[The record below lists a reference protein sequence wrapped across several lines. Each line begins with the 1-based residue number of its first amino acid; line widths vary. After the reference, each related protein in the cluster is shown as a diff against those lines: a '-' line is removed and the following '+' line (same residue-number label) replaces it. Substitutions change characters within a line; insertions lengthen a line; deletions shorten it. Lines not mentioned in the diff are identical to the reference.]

1 MPMYAY
7 IEGTLVEKEP
17 AYVVLDVGGI
27 GYELKITLGTYS
39 AIKSMSQVKLFTY
52 SHIKEDAHTLYGF
65 FDRNEKKL
73 FMALISIS
81 GVGPATG
88 VMILSSLAP
97 EEIQHAIVTE
107 NVAMIQAVKGVG
119 AKTAQ
124 RIILELKDKLQK
136 EQLGAKT
143 TQNSTVSHNSIQ
155 IEALSAL
162 VTLGINKNVAEKA
175 ILSNLK
181 NAEKDLTVEEL
192 IKRVLK
198 SS

>member
-1 MPMYAY
+1 MYAY
-7 IEGTLVEKEP
+7 VEGSLVEKEP
-17 AYVVLDVGGI
+17 AFVVVDVGGI

-39 AIKSMSQVKLFTY
+39 ALKALTRAKLYTY

-65 FDRNEKKL
+65 IDQEEKRL

-88 VMILSSLAP
+88 ILILSSLAP
-97 EEIQHAIVTE
+97 EEIQHAILTE
-107 NVAMIQAVKGVG
+107 NVTVIQSVKGVG
-119 AKTAQ
+119 TKTAQ
-124 RIILELKDKLQK
+124 RIILELKDKMKK
-136 EQLGAKT
+136 ENLNGKPA
-143 TQNSTVSHNSIQ
+143 QNNSLSHNSIQ
-155 IEALSAL
+155 NEALSAL

-175 ILSNLK
+175 IIINLR

>member
-1 MPMYAY
+1 MFAY
-7 IEGTLVEKEP
+7 IEGSLVVREP
-17 AYVVLDVGGI
+17 AFVVIDVGGI
-27 GYELKITLGTYS
+27 GYELKITLSTYS
-39 AIKSMSQVKLFTY
+39 ALKNMSRAKLFTY
-52 SHIKEDAHTLYGF
+52 SHIKEDAYTLYGF
-65 FDRNEKKL
+65 IDQSEKNL

-97 EEIQHAIVTE
+97 EEIQRAIVNE
-107 NVAMIQAVKGVG
+107 NVSAIQSVKGVG

-124 RIILELKDKLQK
+124 RIILELKDKLAK
-136 EQLGAKT
+136 ENLVARSE
-143 TQNSTVSHNSIQ
+143 QNSLISHNSMQ
-155 IEALSAL
+155 EEALSAL

-175 ILSNLK
+175 IYNNLK
-181 NAEKDLTVEEL
+181 DADKDITVEEL

>member
-1 MPMYAY
+1 MYAY
-7 IEGTLVEKEP
+7 IEGSLVEKEP
-17 AYVVLDVGGI
+17 AFVVVDVGGV

-39 AIKSMSQVKLFTY
+39 AVKTLTKAKLYTY

-65 FDRNEKKL
+65 IDPAEKRL
-73 FMALISIS
+73 FMSLISIS

-88 VMILSSLAP
+88 IMILSSLSP
-97 EEIQHAIVTE
+97 EEIQRAILTE
-107 NVAMIQAVKGVG
+107 NVAVIQAVKGVG

-124 RIILELKDKLQK
+124 RIILELRDKVKKDSLM
-136 EQLGAKT
+136 G
-143 TQNSTVSHNSIQ
+143 QNAQNYQVSHNSIQ
-155 IEALSAL
+155 NEALSAL

-175 ILSNLK
+175 IINNLR

>member
-1 MPMYAY
+1 MYAY
-7 IEGTLVEKEP
+7 IEGSLVEKEP
-17 AYVVLDVGGI
+17 AFVVVDVGGI
-27 GYELKITLGTYS
+27 GYELKITLGTFS
-39 AIKSMSQVKLFTY
+39 ALKTLTKARLFTY
-52 SHIKEDAHTLYGF
+52 SHIKEDAYTLYGF
-65 FDRNEKKL
+65 IDKDEKRL
-73 FMALISIS
+73 FMALISIT

-88 VMILSSLAP
+88 VMILSSLSP
-97 EEIQHAIVTE
+97 EEIQNAILTE
-107 NVAMIQAVKGVG
+107 NVGVIQGVKGVG

-136 EQLGAKT
+136 DSLIGKAS
-143 TQNSTVSHNSIQ
+143 QNFSVTHNSIQ
-155 IEALSAL
+155 NEALSAL

-175 ILSNLK
+175 IINNIK

>member
-1 MPMYAY
+1 MFAY
-7 IEGTLVEKEP
+7 IEGSLVVREP
-17 AYVVLDVGGI
+17 AFVVIDVGGI
-27 GYELKITLGTYS
+27 GYELKITLSTYS
-39 AIKSMSQVKLFTY
+39 ALKNMSRAKLFTY
-52 SHIKEDAHTLYGF
+52 SHIKEDSYTLYGF
-65 FDRNEKKL
+65 IDQQEKNL

-97 EEIQHAIVTE
+97 EEIQRAIVNE
-107 NVAMIQAVKGVG
+107 NVSAIQSVKGVG

-124 RIILELKDKLQK
+124 RIILELKDKLAK
-136 EQLGAKT
+136 ENLVARSE
-143 TQNSTVSHNSIQ
+143 QNSLISYNSLQ
-155 IEALSAL
+155 EEALSAL

-175 ILSNLK
+175 IYNNLK
-181 NAEKDLTVEEL
+181 DADKDITVEEL

>member
-1 MPMYAY
+1 MYAY
-7 IEGTLVEKEP
+7 IEGSLVEKEP
-17 AYVVLDVGGI
+17 AFVVVDVGGV

-39 AIKSMSQVKLFTY
+39 AVKTLTKAKLYTY

-65 FDRNEKKL
+65 IDPAEKRL
-73 FMALISIS
+73 FMSLISIS

-88 VMILSSLAP
+88 IMILSSLSP
-97 EEIQHAIVTE
+97 EEIQRAILTE
-107 NVAMIQAVKGVG
+107 NVAVIQAVKGVG

-124 RIILELKDKLQK
+124 RIILELRDKVKKDSLI
-136 EQLGAKT
+136 G
-143 TQNSTVSHNSIQ
+143 QNAQNYQVSHNSIQ
-155 IEALSAL
+155 NEALSAL

-175 ILSNLK
+175 IINNLR

>member
-1 MPMYAY
+1 MYAY
-7 IEGTLVEKEP
+7 IEGSLVEKEP
-17 AYVVLDVGGI
+17 AFVVVDVGGV

-39 AIKSMSQVKLFTY
+39 AVKTLTKAKLYTY

-65 FDRNEKKL
+65 VDPAEKRL
-73 FMALISIS
+73 FMSLISIS

-88 VMILSSLAP
+88 IMILSSLSP
-97 EEIQHAIVTE
+97 EEIQRAILTE
-107 NVAMIQAVKGVG
+107 NVAVIQAVKGVG

-124 RIILELKDKLQK
+124 RIILELRDKVKKDSLI
-136 EQLGAKT
+136 G
-143 TQNSTVSHNSIQ
+143 QNAQNYQVSHNSIQ
-155 IEALSAL
+155 NEALSAL

-175 ILSNLK
+175 IINNLR

>member
-1 MPMYAY
+1 MFAY
-7 IEGTLVEKEP
+7 IEGSLVVREP
-17 AYVVLDVGGI
+17 AFAVIDVGGI

-39 AIKSMSQVKLFTY
+39 ALKNRSRAKLFTY

-65 FDRNEKKL
+65 IDQSEKNL

-88 VMILSSLAP
+88 VMILSSLSP
-97 EEIQHAIVTE
+97 EEIQRAILTD
-107 NVAMIQAVKGVG
+107 NVAVIQSVKGVG

-124 RIILELKDKLQK
+124 RIILELKDKLARENLVAQN
-136 EQLGAKT
+136 
-143 TQNSTVSHNSIQ
+143 TQNYPISHNSLQ
-155 IEALSAL
+155 EEALSAL
-162 VTLGINKNVAEKA
+162 VTLGINKSAAEKA
-175 ILSNLK
+175 ININLK
-181 NAEKDLTVEEL
+181 NADKDLTVEEL

>member
-1 MPMYAY
+1 MYAY
-7 IEGTLVEKEP
+7 IEGSLVEKEP
-17 AYVVLDVGGI
+17 AFVVVDVGGV

-39 AIKSMSQVKLFTY
+39 ALKTLSTAKLYTY

-65 FDRNEKKL
+65 IDPAEKRL
-73 FMALISIS
+73 FMSLISIS

-88 VMILSSLAP
+88 IMILSSLSP
-97 EEIQHAIVTE
+97 EEIQQAILTE
-107 NVAMIQAVKGVG
+107 NVAIIQGVKGVG

-124 RIILELKDKLQK
+124 RIILELRDKVKKDSLM
-136 EQLGAKT
+136 G
-143 TQNSTVSHNSIQ
+143 QNAQNYQVSHNSMQ
-155 IEALSAL
+155 NEALSAL

-175 ILSNLK
+175 IINNLR
-181 NAEKDLTVEEL
+181 NADKDLTVEEL